1 MPQQKQK
8 QSDYAGDALKA
19 IKGLAT
25 KEKIEVATDE
35 KRYDELGLV
44 SYFGNVSK
52 KRGDLNAFHDRWIV
66 MRGFDIY
73 WF

>member
-1 MPQQKQK
+1 M
-8 QSDYAGDALKA
+8 DLTTGALKA
-19 IKGLAT
+19 MKNLAA
-25 KEKIEVATDE
+25 KEKIEVASDE